1 MQNNQPESIL
11 CQYSTE
17 CNPFSIQSTCNGN
30 STVFTIPNLLA
41 GTAVS
46 WSAPSGLFTTTS
58 GSGATFTTSVK
69 PGASG
74 TDYIIAR
81 IGPCEAVVSYRVQI
95 GGAAPTGVYRTAGT
109 QYSLNTY
116 QTVPAGAGITV
127 VLNQPGNYTWTTD
140 ADNYAIHF
148 SSDYNTASFVLGPNM
163 GMRLTATA
171 TGSACAGPTGSYVFM
186 TNSGY
191 SYSFAPNP
199 ASSDLTV
206 TAVDDDEPDQRKPSK
221 KAPDFDADL
230 YDNFGKKVK
239 TKHSK
244 KGEGQAVLDVR
255 DLPNGLYNLR
265 AGQGKEAISEH
276 IQITH

>member
-1 MQNNQPESIL
+1 MENTAISKDNF
-11 CQYSTE
+11 CSTE
-17 CNPFSIQSTCNGN
+17 CLPPLSIQSSCNGN
-30 STVFTIPNLLA
+30 SAVFTIPNLPA
-41 GTAVS
+41 GTPVN
-46 WSAPSGLFTTTS
+46 WSAPSSLFTTTS
-58 GSGATFTTSVK
+58 GSGASFTTSVK

-74 TDYIIAR
+74 TDYIVAR
-81 IGPCEAVVSYRVQI
+81 IGPCDLVVSYRVQI
-95 GGAAPTGVYRTAGT
+95 GGSAPTGVYRTAGT

-116 QTVPAGAGITV
+116 QTVPSGASVTV

-148 SSDYNTASFVLGPNM
+148 SSSYNTASFVLGPNM

-171 TGSACAGPTGSYVFM
+171 TGSACAGPTGSYVFT

-199 ASSDLTV
+199 ASADLTV
-206 TAVDDDEPDQRKPSK
+206 TAVDDDEPDKRKPSK

-244 KGEGQAVLDVR
+244 KGEGQAVLDVH

-265 AGQGKEAISEH
+265 VGQGKEAISEH
-276 IQITH
+276 IQVAH